1 MRIAQHKRSIAIL
14 HCDIVEFSRLTAQ
27 NEDSTFYA
35 VRNAFLQANDFVSN
49 AHGEI
54 INTAGDSF
62 LAIFPTAQGAILASQ
77 NIQRYLDSK
86 LLRWAGHVAR
96 MPKERLPR
104 KFLTSW
110 IGDTP
115 RPLGHPTTSWTT
127 NLVSALTR
135 K

>member
-35 VRNAFLQANDFVSN
+35 VHNAFLQANDFVSN

-62 LAIFPTAQGAILASQ
+62 
-77 NIQRYLDSK
+77 
-86 LLRWAGHVAR
+86 
-96 MPKERLPR
+96 
-104 KFLTSW
+104 
-110 IGDTP
+110 
-115 RPLGHPTTSWTT
+115 
-127 NLVSALTR
+127 
-135 K
+135 

>member
-77 NIQRYLDSK
+77 NIQRYL
-86 LLRWAGHVAR
+86 
-96 MPKERLPR
+96 
-104 KFLTSW
+104 
-110 IGDTP
+110 
-115 RPLGHPTTSWTT
+115 
-127 NLVSALTR
+127 
-135 K
+135 